1 VSRILRTEETSTKSA
16 TDTDEDS
23 TADPN
28 LSRAVP
34 DPDPDPDPDH
44 NSFFRHLLQTQAQ
57 LHFFWCSMKFHCGS
71 TVISNYC
78 FHPNS
83 LFSELNIELEPA

>member
-1 VSRILRTEETSTKSA
+1 MYRILRIEETSTKSA
-16 TDTDEDS
+16 TDTDVDS

-34 DPDPDPDPDH
+34 GPDPDPDH

-57 LHFFWCSMKFHCGS
+57 LRFFWF
-71 TVISNYC
+71 
-78 FHPNS
+78 
-83 LFSELNIELEPA
+83 

>member
-1 VSRILRTEETSTKSA
+1 MYRILRTEETSTKSA

-28 LSRAVP
+28 LSRAV
-34 DPDPDPDPDH
+34 PDPDPDPDH